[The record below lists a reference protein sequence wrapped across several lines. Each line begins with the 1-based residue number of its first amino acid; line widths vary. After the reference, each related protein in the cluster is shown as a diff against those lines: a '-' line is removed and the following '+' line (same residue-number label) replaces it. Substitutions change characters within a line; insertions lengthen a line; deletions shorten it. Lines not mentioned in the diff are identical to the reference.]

1 MSITPCL
8 FGKWS
13 EDNNSIVRKWK
24 EFEKRRQPNR
34 DLNKQ
39 CYTELLRLQKKI
51 QGLPAAAEQLRLEVT
66 VSYNALLFSLSFSK
80 SNETQDNLT
89 HSLVRALEAVGARGA
104 CSDPATLWQHVLK
117 ALGGTEFVPWI
128 EKLLLIQWTIWLSES
143 HLEGTLHLL
152 QQIHSTNKTSSAG
165 DLLAEIRHLTFSV
178 QEDASLLVAVAAKD
192 LKDLLLI
199 CTFISKGVE
208 LMKEENY
215 AEALLA
221 FQEASILPSPRAAL
235 AHVHTLTGLSFTKLG
250 RPQSALQCYRKALEV
265 DFSCHRALYQ
275 SSLVYRQLGNSHAE
289 IEALLLLHSAVL
301 LRSERDSSR
310 PPPPLISLDRLLGS
324 EKMASISQTPSPLLI
339 LHTLAH
345 RCVHSDRNSEAAEF
359 YLDLLACLQSDARPC
374 VSTSDDLPFP
384 RIPVVYLE
392 AAFAML
398 KAQRS
403 WDVLAICDEVIAKT
417 ADLVPE
423 RLLLEP
429 CDRLGHTTMNLESD
443 PVGDKLD
450 CVLWSGAAY
459 FLQGHAHLQLKDTKE
474 ALSSFTRAINQL
486 VKVFVK
492 QEDWTVHTP
501 GEAADHKNKVRT
513 LEVLKGQT
521 LGGRGL
527 CFAER
532 GQLKEALRDFQ
543 LSLQSSPG
551 GRNTQMWLVEI
562 LWRLDR
568 KEEAAAV
575 WKQTSSSSDSV
586 TLVDLPLYLQAW
598 KEDAMHLDHSSL
610 NKKLEDFTC
619 SCDVKTQT

>member
-235 AHVHTLTGLSFTKLG
+235 AHVHTLTGLSFTKL
-250 RPQSALQCYRKALEV
+250 
-265 DFSCHRALYQ
+265 
-275 SSLVYRQLGNSHAE
+275 
-289 IEALLLLHSAVL
+289 AVL